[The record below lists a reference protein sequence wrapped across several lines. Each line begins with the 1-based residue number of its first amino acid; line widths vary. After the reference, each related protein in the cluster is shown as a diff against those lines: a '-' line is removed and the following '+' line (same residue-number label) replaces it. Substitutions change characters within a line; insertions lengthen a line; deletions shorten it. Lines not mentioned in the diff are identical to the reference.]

1 MANGNKTGD
10 QGVHL
15 MGTDEMLSAYK
26 ADTPGELETSYTET
40 VDKMIKIQGKKNKEG
55 KKNHMSM
62 MFDNPLKGFPYN
74 ESVNLNE
81 LEEEI
86 DAIIIAEGLSKKIP
100 VKKYAGMVGL
110 DSAEVK
116 WIEDNED
123 EDHYQNNSAM
133 KNEWTALSY
142 PIRGGDYYF
151 AFIGDR
157 MTEAQIT
164 KANNKMNDAMRKYF
178 KQGQKKL
185 ETFFDDDSELP
196 EMGASKKDMLASYM
210 WNEMSLVF
218 EKLPGP
224 LGADDTMTRECLY
237 TAIKHMTG
245 DGEIMFEELTQ
256 ADEIIQEGMFK
267 NLAKGMAGKIRN
279 KLRKLKGKIKLG
291 KRAKDLFSKKV
302 NEGSFWGQDK
312 MAKGL
317 EKDSAKNNVRLV
329 RNKGGHERATVSKKD
344 TKKIAQLKKDGYK
357 IDPTFG
363 K

>member
-1 MANGNKTGD
+1 MANGNKTD
-10 QGVHL
+10 NGVHL
-15 MGTDEMLSAYK
+15 MGSDEMLAAYK

-40 VDKMIKIQGKKNKEG
+40 VDKMIKVQGKKNKEG

-86 DAIIIAEGLSKKIP
+86 DALILAEGLSKKLP

-110 DSAEVK
+110 DAAEVK

-123 EDHYQNNSAM
+123 EDHYENNSAM
-133 KNEWTALSY
+133 KSEWTALSY

-157 MTEAQIT
+157 MTDTQIT
-164 KANNKMNDAMRKYF
+164 KANNKMNDAMRKHF
-178 KQGQKKL
+178 QQGQKKL
-185 ETFFDDDSELP
+185 KTFYDDDSEYS
-196 EMGASKKDMLASYM
+196 EKDMLASYM
-210 WNEMSLVF
+210 WNEMSQIF
-218 EKLPGP
+218 EKLPGS

-237 TAIKHMTG
+237 TAITHMTG
-245 DGEIMFEELTQ
+245 DGEIVFEELTQ

-267 NLAKGMAGKIRN
+267 NLAKGIAGKIRN
-279 KLRKLKGKIKLG
+279 KLRKVKRTIKLG
-291 KRAKDLFSKKV
+291 KKAVIKASKV

-312 MAKGL
+312 WAKSL
-317 EKDSAKNNVRLV
+317 EKDSVKNSVRLV
-329 RNKGGHERATVSKKD
+329 RNKGGYERATVSKKD
-344 TKKIAQLKKDGYK
+344 KKKIAQLKKDGYK

-363 K
+363 KD

>member
-1 MANGNKTGD
+1 MANGNKTD
-10 QGVHL
+10 NGVHL
-15 MGTDEMLSAYK
+15 MGSDEMLAAYK

-40 VDKMIKIQGKKNKEG
+40 VDKMIKVQGKKNKEG

-86 DAIIIAEGLSKKIP
+86 DALILAEGLSKKLP
-100 VKKYAGMVGL
+100 LKKYAGMVGF
-110 DSAEVK
+110 DAAEVK

-123 EDHYQNNSAM
+123 EDHYENNSAL
-133 KNEWTALSY
+133 KSEWTALSY

-157 MTEAQIT
+157 MTDTQLT
-164 KANNKMNDAMRKYF
+164 KVNNKMNDLMRKE
-178 KQGQKKL
+178 KVKAEKM
-185 ETFFDDDSELP
+185 TFDDEPYNED
-196 EMGASKKDMLASYM
+196 MVASHLWNYM
-210 WNEMSLVF
+210 SAQF
-218 EKLPGP
+218 QKLPAN
-224 LGADDTMTRECLY
+224 LGAEDTMTRECLY
-237 TAIKHMTG
+237 TAIKHLTD

-267 NLAKGMAGKIRN
+267 NLAKGIAGKIRN
-279 KLRKLKGKIKLG
+279 KLRKVKRTIKLG
-291 KRAKDLFSKKV
+291 KKAVIKASKV

-312 MAKGL
+312 WAKSL
-317 EKDSAKNNVRLV
+317 EKDSVKNSVRLV
-329 RNKGGHERATVSKKD
+329 RNKGGMERATVSKKD
-344 TKKIAQLKKDGYK
+344 KKKIAQLKKDGYK

-363 K
+363 KD